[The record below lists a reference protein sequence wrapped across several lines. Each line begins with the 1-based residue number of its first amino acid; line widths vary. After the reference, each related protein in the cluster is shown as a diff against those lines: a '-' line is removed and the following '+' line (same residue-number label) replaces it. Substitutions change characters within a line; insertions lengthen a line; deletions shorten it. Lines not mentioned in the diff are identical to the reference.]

1 MAGEGVKACDAQIS
15 VSIDAQGRSVRG
27 IVAYQQKAGCA
38 SRGEPSNTSA
48 ALESTEANAAETVH
62 APAAAQ
68 AERSRSACG
77 HSAGRKSRGQ
87 NYGQEFTAEI
97 NSPAAHRQLNN

>member
-1 MAGEGVKACDAQIS
+1 MNKCDAQIC

-27 IVAYQQKAGCA
+27 IVAYQQKGGCA

-48 ALESTEANAAETVH
+48 ALESTEATAAETAH

-77 HSAGRKSRGQ
+77 HLLVESLAVRITVR
-87 NYGQEFTAEI
+87 NLLA
-97 NSPAAHRQLNN
+97 R